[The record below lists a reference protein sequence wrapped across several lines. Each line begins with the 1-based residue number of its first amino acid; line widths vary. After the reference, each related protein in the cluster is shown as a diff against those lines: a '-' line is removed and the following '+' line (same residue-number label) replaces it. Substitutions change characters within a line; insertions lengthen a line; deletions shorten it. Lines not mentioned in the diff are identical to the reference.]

1 MARGRSRGRRVS
13 FKIDND
19 ESDDDDRVGGYGRV
33 DVYSSPSKPSLRREA
48 VREQGRRNFT
58 KPSNGKGKARAET
71 PDSESSSEDPLNCG
85 SDRNRKSYLRGR
97 TPGPKIGPKIGPPK
111 GIKRGQDLKG
121 RLKGAPEVVA

>member
-1 MARGRSRGRRVS
+1 
-13 FKIDND
+13 
-19 ESDDDDRVGGYGRV
+19 
-33 DVYSSPSKPSLRREA
+33 LRREA
-48 VREQGRRNFT
+48 VREQGRQNFT

-85 SDRNRKSYLRGR
+85 DDRNWKSYLRAR
-97 TPGPKIGPKIGPPK
+97 TPGPKIGPPK